1 MVPSGARRRRPTPRG
16 RGEAFGP
23 HDTPPRLVLSIAV
36 FSARHRPRVRS
47 NVSVLLASGS
57 GFFTSEADTGNRL
70 GSVGG
75 RGRHN
80 SSRGDPV
87 DGAAFLAPRWG
98 SRGPRPCVRLPACG
112 HVPWDVTCSPPP
124 SKPVNG
130 SSFPFVF
137 QECRVRCSSWQL
149 SAGTCCRGR
158 SVSYDRDWGWG
169 KRLLLFSRGSVN
181 YCGRVSPQKHLCA
194 FDREPRGL
202 ARFRPRR
209 LLPSE
214 SFLRTPGADP
224 HAGVPGPRA
233 DFLPFPRW
241 LNVLT
246 FSATA
251 PLADTVVSLLPSLY
265 LM

>member
-1 MVPSGARRRRPTPRG
+1 M
-16 RGEAFGP
+16 
-23 HDTPPRLVLSIAV
+23 
-36 FSARHRPRVRS
+36 
-47 NVSVLLASGS
+47 
-57 GFFTSEADTGNRL
+57 

-130 SSFPFVF
+130 SYFSFVF

-181 YCGRVSPQKHLCA
+181 YCERVSPQKHLCA

-202 ARFRPRR
+202 RTPSDGPRSRLPVTRFRPRR

-224 HAGVPGPRA
+224 HAGVPGPQA

>member
-1 MVPSGARRRRPTPRG
+1 MWPVSVTRPPLELAGFRRPWTRGRPSAHAVVGRLVGFCVWPSRGCGNVFVAVAVVLKGPGAGAPRSLSRQDSCFGGCEAGPGPWFPRAPGAAGPRPAAG

-23 HDTPPRLVLSIAV
+23 HDAPPRLVLSIAV

-137 QECRVRCSSWQL
+137 QECRVRCSS
-149 SAGTCCRGR
+149 
-158 SVSYDRDWGWG
+158 
-169 KRLLLFSRGSVN
+169 
-181 YCGRVSPQKHLCA
+181 
-194 FDREPRGL
+194 
-202 ARFRPRR
+202 
-209 LLPSE
+209 
-214 SFLRTPGADP
+214 
-224 HAGVPGPRA
+224 
-233 DFLPFPRW
+233 
-241 LNVLT
+241 
-246 FSATA
+246 
-251 PLADTVVSLLPSLY
+251 
-265 LM
+265 